1 MKNLLS
7 IIAHLPLLLITAQH
21 CRDFFKRFICTDKY
35 GCVRKHTENA
45 ALKNTPHHTCKASA
59 SAFTLIELLVVIAII
74 AILAA
79 ILLPALQQARAR
91 GRSVNCMNNLKTISS
106 AYQNY
111 SQDNRD
117 YFPQWGGKAF
127 WLKGHD
133 DYNVIGTKAPVNHP
147 LLQYLLPGT
156 GTDMGKNSSKRLIA
170 RLEKI
175 TVCQDMTKVMDPVQQ
190 GIKDNKNPNT
200 SGYYGTNYYCNDV
213 IINIPGKANRS
224 PKYGTQ
230 KIPSEARLHSDWPV
244 RKNVAHVGTHAG
256 GSAGAPMI
264 NCSFVDGS
272 VRSIKLKNI
281 FHDGEDNSDFRYGD
295 YGWYAALDTR
305 ISDHQQKAWGN
316 KR

>member
-7 IIAHLPLLLITAQH
+7 IIANLPLLLMNFATN
-21 CRDFFKRFICTDKY
+21 
-35 GCVRKHTENA
+35 GS
-45 ALKNTPHHTCKASA
+45 KNTPLFLKKGEGCGERGKTSFPVKRSFSSFPASH
-59 SAFTLIELLVVIAII
+59 FTLIELLVVIAII

-79 ILLPALQQARAR
+79 ILLPALQSARAR
-91 GRSVNCMNNLKTISS
+91 GRSVNCINNLKTIAS

-111 SQDNRD
+111 SQDNQD

-127 WLKGHD
+127 WLKGHE
-133 DYNVIGTKAPVNHP
+133 DYKLMGTKAPVNHP

-156 GTDMGKNSSKRLIA
+156 GTDTGKNSSKRLIV
-170 RLEKI
+170 RLENI

-190 GIKDNKNPNT
+190 GIKDNKNPN
-200 SGYYGTNYYCNDV
+200 SGSYYGTNYYCNDV

-230 KIPSEARLHSDWPV
+230 KTPSEARLHSDWPV

-256 GSAGAPMI
+256 GSAKAPMI

-272 VRSIKLKNI
+272 VRSIRLKNI